1 MINLVVV
8 PNKIVVIPQKVV
20 VNFKISVV
28 SPQSTIVVPQKAVV
42 SCKKAV
48 VIPQIAVVKFINVEA
63 IPHIAGRVC
72 GTEGGILLAS
82 VSQISKTESNA
93 LL

>member
-1 MINLVVV
+1 V
-8 PNKIVVIPQKVV
+8 
-20 VNFKISVV
+20 F
-28 SPQSTIVVPQKAVV
+28 
-42 SCKKAV
+42 CKKAV